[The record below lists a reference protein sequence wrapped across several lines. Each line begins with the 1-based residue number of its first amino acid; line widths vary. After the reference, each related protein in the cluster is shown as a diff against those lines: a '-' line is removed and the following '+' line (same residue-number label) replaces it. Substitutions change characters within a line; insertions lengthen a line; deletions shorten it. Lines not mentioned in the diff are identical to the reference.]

1 MKKIQMVFS
10 AVLLSCLFMATAQ
23 AQTNTPGGGGKNDT
37 KTTSSSTSPTI
48 NPTQPPASGKY
59 AAEIE
64 ALEKACQICT
74 ELDTNPSLSKKQPY
88 SNVLTAVGGQANL
101 CPRAC
106 DLHKWLQTPSGNLS
120 DADASFVAKV
130 RAALGI

>member
-1 MKKIQMVFS
+1 MKKIQMMCS
-10 AVLLSCLFMATAQ
+10 AVLLSCLFTATAQ
-23 AQTNTPGGGGKNDT
+23 AQTNTPTGGGKNDT
-37 KTTSSSTSPTI
+37 KTTSSTSPTV
-48 NPTQPPASGKY
+48 NPTPPPASGKY
-59 AAEIE
+59 AAEI
-64 ALEKACQICT
+64 ATLEKACQICT